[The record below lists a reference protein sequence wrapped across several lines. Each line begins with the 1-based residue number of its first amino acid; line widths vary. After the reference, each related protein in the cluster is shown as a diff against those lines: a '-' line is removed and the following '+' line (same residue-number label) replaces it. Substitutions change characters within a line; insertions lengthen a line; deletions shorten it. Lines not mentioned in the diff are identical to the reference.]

1 MSTQTVKS
9 ATVYPIIVA
18 ISLSHLL
25 NDTIQSLIP
34 AIYPLVKDSFGI
46 NFAQVGLITLVFQLS
61 SSLLQPLVGFYTDKK
76 LFPFALPTGMT
87 FSLIGLL
94 GLAFAPTYP
103 LILVSV
109 AFVGIGS
116 SIFHPEASRM
126 AHTAAGGKRGLA
138 QSLFQVGGNIGSA
151 MGPLLAAL
159 IISPFGRSYISWFSF
174 IALLAILILYKI
186 SRWYKPKALRIHVSK
201 RRGYEQV
208 TASGFSRST
217 IVYSSI
223 ILLVLI
229 FSKYFY
235 TASISSYFTFYL
247 MDKFGLNVQQA
258 QMHLFIFLVSVSAG
272 ALIGGPIGDRYGRK
286 FVIWGSILGVAP
298 FTLLMPYA
306 NLFWT
311 SVLSVIIGLIISSA
325 FSAILV
331 YAQELMP
338 GRIGVVSGF
347 FYGFAFGMGGIGSA
361 LLGKLADQQG
371 IDYVYHLCSF
381 LPLLGIVAI
390 FLPNQ
395 QRKTV

>member
-1 MSTQTVKS
+1 MNVQTAKP

-46 NFAQVGLITLVFQLS
+46 SFAQVGLITLVFQLS
-61 SSLLQPLVGFYTDKK
+61 SSLLQPLVGFYTDRR
-76 LFPFALPTGMT
+76 LFPFALPMGMT

-94 GLAFAPTYP
+94 GLAFASSYP

-116 SIFHPEASRM
+116 SVYHPEASRM
-126 AHTAAGGKRGLA
+126 AHAAAGGKKGLA

-159 IISPFGRSYISWFSF
+159 IISPFGRAYISWFSF
-174 IALLAILILYKI
+174 VALLAILILYRV
-186 SRWYKPKALRIHVSK
+186 SRWYKPKAMRIHVAK
-201 RRGYEQV
+201 RKGYAQV
-208 TASGFSRST
+208 AVSAFSRST
-217 IVYSSI
+217 IIYSSL

-298 FTLLMPYA
+298 FALLMPYA

-311 SVLSVIIGLIISSA
+311 SILSVIIGLIISSA

-331 YAQELMP
+331 YAQELIP

-361 LLGKLADQQG
+361 LLGKLADHQG

-381 LPLLGIVAI
+381 LPLLGIVAV
-390 FLPNQ
+390 FLPNPK
-395 QRKTV
+395 RKIA